1 MVHFVTTNRVHA
13 CNVWLQ
19 ESVLVL
25 DSVLDE
31 FVKLLHFDFQDYIIH
46 IVLLGD

>member
-1 MVHFVTTNRVHA
+1 MIHFVATNRVHA
-13 CNVWLQ
+13 CNVRLQ
-19 ESVLVL
+19 ESVLVQ